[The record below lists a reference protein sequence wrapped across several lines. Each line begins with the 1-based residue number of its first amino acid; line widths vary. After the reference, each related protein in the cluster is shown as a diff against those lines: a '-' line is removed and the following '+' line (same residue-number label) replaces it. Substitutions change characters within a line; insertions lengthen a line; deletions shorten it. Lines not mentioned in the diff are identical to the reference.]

1 MNISAYPVKH
11 NWEVFRVLNFIF
23 IQILLRQELQHT
35 ETIQY
40 VENVMKF

>member
-1 MNISAYPVKH
+1 MNISACPVKRK
-11 NWEVFRVLNFIF
+11 WEVFRVLNFIF
-23 IQILLRQELQHT
+23 IWILLRQELQHT